1 MIEIHLEGSERQTGE
16 EFIPSNL
23 GNIVGR
29 KLYTT
34 NPNNIDSIVKGFPK
48 MTVSCLVL
56 LVILGLFQ
64 SIYGVDLSG
73 ILIILALFEILSVLD
88 MVLGTQNMIILNIY
102 PYIMEVLGYDK
113 DKNEAEVRLYCRG
126 MVTQFKANVSIEKLP
141 KHKVCVLHFSKF
153 KEKHTTKKIDDMFY
167 NLMYSSIY
175 LDDKYSQIFNLVT
188 DIKG

>member
-1 MIEIHLEGSERQTGE
+1 
-16 EFIPSNL
+16 
-23 GNIVGR
+23 
-29 KLYTT
+29 
-34 NPNNIDSIVKGFPK
+34 
-48 MTVSCLVL
+48 
-56 LVILGLFQ
+56 
-64 SIYGVDLSG
+64 
-73 ILIILALFEILSVLD
+73 
-88 MVLGTQNMIILNIY
+88 
-102 PYIMEVLGYDK
+102 MEVLGYNK
-113 DKNEAEVRLYCRG
+113 DTNEAEVRLYCRG